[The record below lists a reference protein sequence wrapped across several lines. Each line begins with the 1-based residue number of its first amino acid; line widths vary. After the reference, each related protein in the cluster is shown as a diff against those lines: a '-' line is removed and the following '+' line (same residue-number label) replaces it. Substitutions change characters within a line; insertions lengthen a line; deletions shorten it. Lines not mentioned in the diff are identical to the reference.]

1 MRELRPGSCSSEEVI
16 EILGPVIQT
25 EDIESQTAV
34 APKPKPPPPG
44 HEEQPPPPRP
54 FTTTEFYRV
63 FCKPVEDKE
72 EAEWQEILASKA
84 RAEAKSAKVQAW
96 TLAKTAHG
104 PCVDVASSRI
114 ERPPPPPRLVGAG
127 IPTGPPPRASAAY
140 PKHTESEKAM
150 SSKGPNKCG
159 RTIEYTTSGWKA
171 VPPGGRCAACG
182 EQSEEVCVRCEQWI
196 CRHHRVI
203 SDQYGDTWCKRCH
216 NDRCGGDQRN
226 TGGYQAAPLSPVE
239 SLECG
244 WPEPIPPPPRIVAN
258 RAIDPKTL
266 YGTGLPVQVTRE
278 QIVIHFLVFCR
289 IRPVS
294 SEITIM
300 RPKQDASK
308 TAAAMVCFDTPDDAV
323 TALGICDNNVFHND
337 PSGRRLRWK
346 HANLKKPSVPIVI
359 SSAPPSPPSAPM
371 SPIPP
376 EGGDVNSPEYD
387 VFAAPQVDVFAD
399 LPDTATEILPKTR
412 SNWISR

>member
-1 MRELRPGSCSSEEVI
+1 MRELRPGSSSSEEVI
-16 EILGPVIQT
+16 EVLGPVTKT

-54 FTTTEFYRV
+54 FTTTEFFRQMQASR
-63 FCKPVEDKE
+63 KAVEDKE
-72 EAEWQEILASKA
+72 KAEWQELLASRA

-104 PCVDVASSRI
+104 PCVDVASSSI

-127 IPTGPPPRASAAY
+127 IPTGAPPRASAAY

-150 SSKGPNKCG
+150 SSKGPDKCG
-159 RTIEYTTSGWKA
+159 RTIESTTSGQKA
-171 VPPGGRCAACG
+171 VPPGGRCAACR
-182 EQSEEVCVRCEQWI
+182 EQSEEVCARCEQWI
-196 CRHHRVI
+196 CRYHRVI

-226 TGGYQAAPLSPVE
+226 TGGYQAAPLSP
-239 SLECG
+239 
-244 WPEPIPPPPRIVAN
+244 
-258 RAIDPKTL
+258 
-266 YGTGLPVQVTRE
+266 
-278 QIVIHFLVFCR
+278 
-289 IRPVS
+289 
-294 SEITIM
+294 
-300 RPKQDASK
+300 
-308 TAAAMVCFDTPDDAV
+308 AMVCFDTPEDAV
-323 TALGICDNNVFHND
+323 TALGICDNNVFDND

-376 EGGDVNSPEYD
+376 DGGDVNSPEYD